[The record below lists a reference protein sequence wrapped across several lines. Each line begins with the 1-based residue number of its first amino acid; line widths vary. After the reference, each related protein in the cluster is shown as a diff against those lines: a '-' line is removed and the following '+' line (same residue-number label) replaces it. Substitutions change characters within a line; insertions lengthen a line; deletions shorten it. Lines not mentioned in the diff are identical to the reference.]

1 MADKDLLIDRLYSK
15 KIQQKNVHF
24 LRPKNPGHIAPTL
37 TTPRSN
43 SSQKQIDSQNVPQI
57 AIPTDVPNSRPHTA
71 LAEITVGVGRPPISV
86 RRFIPNTGK
95 LPASPPEQKKRPQ
108 TALAVPPPNPMKKA
122 ISRARPPTIV
132 PIEVR
137 PSTAIADSRY
147 GERAGTSM
155 SGQHTSNFASSRLN
169 DNGEIVDPIFRL
181 KKSNIAAQIPEEYEQ
196 FKKDPLY
203 TRDISDDLWNDP
215 NLVFYYIRLIRQ
227 KKLNEEFLYFQS
239 QPPTYREPENVYF
252 LVVVSPQDVNWDNYY
267 TLSADGITSYTKS
280 KGEFTPIDQWI
291 RECVIYIK
299 MKQISFFHLYE
310 QWRSF
315 TLLHT
320 ITKCQL
326 ITAANTA
333 ITTTYFNVDAI
344 LRKAVLDLQSCCY
357 RLRKYSLVDV
367 KSSQTLTLSQFIE
380 RQYKHEEEVTVHI
393 KELLEE
399 ARISIVHACDL
410 TYESTGSAHEAAKA
424 AKKENERLEKA
435 AAAAAEAKEKKKQKI
450 EQQATSYNRPRTA
463 MSRDGRRT
471 RTRAP
476 LFDPTPSSGN
486 AALHKATK
494 GNAASHKHKT
504 QEKKKKIIASSDM
517 MVYTQLATQKFCYKR
532 LSRFIRLCDYMLIHT
547 LYEFVIESLRQLV
560 DFLQPRE
567 HGASGGG
574 DITRLSTEVIIKDDS
589 LSFSPSLSEMEEE
602 IQSIWIHLL
611 SNVYLIPTFSTHQS
625 LSQYSVSYNWSEPVV
640 PLTRIIQNDF
650 AYRQLTEEMINRLN
664 TAYSMSSKAIE
675 VFIPDLNAYL
685 RNIKF
690 NINQIRSE
698 NHDAQ
703 YYSDSLD
710 NYRKEITK
718 MDSLA
723 QSLQVHMLLIKLK
736 GFVDKIKPTPRRC
749 LEQLNYLIPS
759 IAEGKVNDLTQRV
772 SDALAILHNDPQN
785 IHVFVTQLEFLK
797 KQWKDFDIIRNDYKD
812 ATEYYTLI
820 DKNRIK
826 TGEDAVGSFRSLGS
840 IITQLESLMI
850 SMNEEEDSKIKKWT
864 QPLQNLLVQVRKEL
878 LDVHYK
884 TADEKVMSADSNP
897 DQVIAYLQRC
907 QKDVNELNERS
918 EQIQKYQ
925 RVLQLKVSPIDE
937 LTTTS
942 TDLNV
947 KLLLWQTWKEWKEK
961 TAEWTPTPFK
971 SINVEDFQNDLQRFA
986 RIAIQVNSGLSD
998 HPLVPIYKN
1007 SVNTFNEILPV
1018 IVALTNPSLLSSHW
1032 AKIEH
1037 VTGIPKLEE
1046 SNYPLSFLI
1055 EKRIADFVD
1064 LIESIANDAANESG
1078 LRKMLQDIQN
1088 TWDKVEFNVIPHKD
1102 IKDFYLIGDMEDV
1115 IAQLDETQV
1124 QLSTIRSSRYVG
1136 AIKSEVDD
1144 ISKSMNQL
1152 AKCLDYITQFQVAFN
1167 SLYKVFTSPDIQHY
1181 LAAQTTQMNVLE
1193 REYKNW
1199 GRNARDILKVFKLC
1213 STAKAVTMFE
1223 GWIAQT
1229 DDIQK
1234 ELESFLQK
1242 KRTSFP
1248 RFYFLSNENL
1258 LKIFAEARNPK
1269 AVQPF
1274 LPKLF
1279 DGIHTLEFASQGQ
1292 DILAMCSI
1300 EGEKIPLI
1308 RCQTVGAIE
1317 AWLSNV
1323 EKGMRMSLHKIFKT
1337 GRDEYEMM
1345 PRVEWIQKHP
1355 AQVISVVSQIYFSKS
1370 VNDAISE
1377 EDSIEGLTK
1386 LRNSMEENLS
1396 SLADVV
1402 RLQLPRAMRSGI
1414 VALITLDVHS
1424 RDIVSELIQSE
1435 VSSVDDFE
1443 WTKRLRY
1450 IWDVESNRVHI
1461 HQAGAVIEYGYE
1473 YLGATSRLV
1482 VTPLTERCYL
1492 TLTSAMNNYLGGSPA
1507 GPAGTGKTETVKDL
1521 AKAVGNFCVV
1531 FNCSDAVTV
1540 IQMESFFSGLAQA
1553 GAWACFDEFN
1563 RINSEVLSVI
1573 AEQVYSVQSA
1583 VAAKLKSF
1591 MFCGQQIEL
1600 NPRCGVFITMNPG
1613 YAGRTE
1619 LPDNLK
1625 SLFRPISMMVPGYA
1639 MIAEVILYSEGF
1651 TNAKPLAQ
1659 KVTQLYK
1666 LSSEMLSQQSHYDF
1680 GMRALKSVLVMAG
1693 TSKRRQPS
1701 LDEDIIL
1708 IRAMRDSNIS
1718 KLLIDDSK
1726 LFDAIIGDLFPGVEF
1741 EKETFEELSAAIDK
1755 ALLEKSLQKSDFMT
1769 TKTIQLYQTIFI
1781 RHGVMLVGP
1790 TGGGKT
1796 TSRNIL
1802 ADSLGILGTP
1812 VEQYEINPKAVSLTD
1827 LYGAYDLSTGDWK
1840 NGLVGKMFSE
1850 MAEADQSTQQW
1861 IIFDGPVDALWIE
1874 NMNTVLDDNKLLS
1887 LANSDRIKMTD
1898 QMHLLFEVG
1907 DLAQASPATVSRC
1920 GMVYYQPEDLGW
1932 RPLVNSW
1939 IEKQPEISRELYS
1952 SLFETT
1958 FDQAVTTL
1966 RDTCKTVV
1974 TPLIWNI
1981 ASSLCYI
1988 IDAMICDQEIVL
2000 QEAPP
2005 DQIEKYITHVFAY
2018 AMAWSFGGIITDET
2032 RGDFDT
2038 FLREMFER
2046 KINYPARRTLFDYS
2060 LDIKGTQFISWH
2072 EITEQ
2077 QAEKE
2082 KESGQISKSGIV
2094 PTSDTVRF
2102 SSILLSLIKQKRPV
2116 LFLGE
2121 SGCGKTSIIQNTLNA
2136 QMSKISTILFTLSAR
2151 TSHDQIQDL
2160 IEAKLLQKRK
2170 TLYGPPEGKSSV
2182 LVIDDF
2188 NLPRPDTYGSQPPI
2202 EILRTIINC
2211 KGLYNR
2217 DELYWY
2223 NIEDLTIVTAGMQQ
2237 GFVTS
2242 RFTSRFT
2249 ILSLPAPSD
2258 QVLTQIFETIL
2269 HSFLE
2274 GFADSVVQMEG
2285 LIVKASVMA
2294 YRKIKAELLPTPS
2307 RSHYT
2312 FNLRDLSR
2320 VFQGILLTNFNS
2332 LSDPQTFIKLF
2343 LHENMRV
2350 FGDRLINEGDRTHM
2364 IQTIYEIAKNV
2375 LKVKEEMSAIFYD
2388 QPLVWTD
2395 ILKGY
2400 GTDSSGRSYQEATS
2414 MVQITAA
2421 LRTFTDMYKSQVV
2434 LFKEAIEHILRIVRV
2449 MRQPSGH
2456 MLLVGMGG
2464 TGKRTA
2470 AKFAAFVAEMEVFQ
2484 PQPAKE
2490 YRIADFRNDLRGL
2503 FKLAGAQNRSV
2514 MFLMTDEQIVE
2525 ESFLEDINN
2534 VLNTGEVPG
2543 LFETEEYD
2551 QMVNELVPMMKKAG
2565 ESLAYDSL
2573 CRKFTSNIMKN
2584 LHVVLALSPVGGR
2597 FRDRCRIFP
2606 ALVNCCTIDWY
2617 EPWPTSAL
2625 ETVAHEFI
2633 SKMDLDKFGDVR
2645 EKLANIAT
2653 FAHSIIADAAHQFKN
2668 ELNRVYYVTPA
2679 VYIEFF
2685 SLFSSMLTKRSNE
2698 HEQKKQ
2704 QLNRGVEKL
2713 AETNQKVQEMEVEL
2727 QNLRPQLQKKAVETD
2742 ALMAKLKVDREK
2754 VNEAHKLISA
2764 EEETV
2769 KKVRAEAMVLAAEA
2783 QDDLD
2788 RAMPLLNA
2796 AKAAVE
2802 DLKNR
2807 KSDLAV
2813 VKTFVKPPQL
2823 VVEVMEAVCL
2833 LNNHKPDWASAKAL
2847 LAQTDFFNRL
2857 LEVHNNPIPE
2867 ATLARIRQMEA
2878 DPRFELKK
2886 VMGVSESAACLFK
2899 WVTAIEKYVTE
2910 SQRIAP
2916 KQKRRDEAQ
2925 ATLQEAEEKLKSKQD
2940 ELQVIS
2946 TQLATLQL
2954 QYEDSINQQKEL
2966 QQKIEQC
2973 EYRLKNA
2980 SQLTTAL
2987 DSEKV
2992 RWTQNLEELAEA
3004 EKNLLGDTLMI
3015 ALHVAYIGPFSYAY
3029 RSTVIQQLIKKC
3041 EDEKIQLSK
3050 DFLLE
3055 NIAADPV
3062 TLREWQVNG
3071 LPQDALSK
3079 QNGVLVTMSH
3089 RWPLLI
3095 DPQGQG
3101 RKWLIENSGIRI
3113 VRCDDSNMALQIEN
3127 AIKVGSPILVEDVGE
3142 ILDPGLQFI
3151 LSPKLQKQSGQL
3163 MISIGDKW
3171 IPFDPQFRLYLTTKL
3186 SNPQF
3191 LPDVFIYL
3199 SVINFSVTLEGLEEQ
3214 LLSDVVLHEMPELEK
3229 QRVELISAI
3238 SKDQKQ
3244 LSDLMTKILHLLFTS
3259 KGNILDNETLITT
3272 LHDAKQTSTQVA
3284 ERLVES
3290 EKTEKEITEKRE
3302 VYRSVATRGSILY
3315 FVVLELPGI
3324 DSMYQYSLEFFKR
3337 IFKSVLDNSATE
3349 GVDDIP
3355 TKCSIFIERLTYAV
3369 FSNVSRGLF
3378 ANHREVLSF
3387 LIAMSLLR
3395 SSGEVTDDMWK
3406 LFLRGPVD
3414 VDVSKFEDPND
3425 QIEPRI
3431 WSKCCSLSKA
3441 MSMFAELPS
3450 IINKNYDDW
3459 KGLIEE
3465 SSIDFPKP
3473 YDTVSLFHKLI
3484 IASCIA
3490 RRKVVS
3496 LVRLLVKDVL
3506 GDQFIQQADVDLSA
3520 PFADTSNDTPLL
3532 FILSQGADP
3541 RESLEKLAEKKGF
3554 ASKLKILSLGQGR
3567 GKTASDYVKQAK
3579 KNGHWVFLQNCH
3591 LCPTFLPTL
3600 EQMTQKMVRK
3610 ANKMHDQFRLILS
3623 SMPTEIFPI
3632 SVLRNSVKVT
3642 SEPPSGI
3649 QPNVSLLMNTLSP
3662 ERWESCSKTRP
3673 WKKLLFSIAVFHAT
3687 ISERKRYGALGF
3699 NKIYEW
3705 NTSDFSIAVK
3715 MLYSYLTQQDQVPWD
3730 ALRQMIGEVVY
3741 GGRVT
3746 DDWDRRCMNAILDK
3760 FLCKDALNDDI
3771 FFDSESLYP
3780 TISLGPFEQVFPTI
3794 SAFPTEDSPSIFGFH
3809 PSALNALHLNQS
3821 NKIIEWVLGVQPR
3834 DAGGT
3839 AASKDDEIVLNIVH
3853 DLSGQ
3858 IPLPISTKHANQSLF
3873 ESNFGDRPNSLTVV
3887 LMQEIERFN
3896 KLINIIH
3903 NSLSDVE
3910 KAIKGEVVMSIDIAE
3925 VYRSLLD
3932 RQVPK
3937 QWKDSAYP
3945 SVRPLA
3951 SWCADL
3957 VEKVNFITNWL
3968 RKGEPNVFWFPG
3980 FFFPQSFLTAVLQ
3993 NHSRKH
3999 QVPIDKLSFEAKV
4012 MTESVDQLSH
4022 QAPDGAYIHGMY
4034 FDGARWDKENFCL
4047 TDSDSNTVYSDCPV
4061 VQIIPKADFVHPK
4074 DEYKCPVYRTPERAG
4089 VLNTTG
4095 HSTNFVVA
4103 LNIPSKEAPDKWTL
4117 RGTALLL
4124 ETPY

>member
-1 MADKDLLIDRLYSK
+1 MADKEQLLDRLYTK
-15 KIQQKNVHF
+15 KVTKKNVRF
-24 LRPKNPGHIAPTL
+24 LRPKNPAQIAPNL
-37 TTPRSN
+37 LTPRSLSRQN
-43 SSQKQIDSQNVPQI
+43 DSTNVPQLTIPKELPPRPGTAIAEI
-57 AIPTDVPNSRPHTA
+57 AISSGRQQLSIRRFVPNSSNLSATAKEEIEARKQRRPHTA
-71 LAEITVGVGRPPISV
+71 FAAPTHS
-86 RRFIPNTGK
+86 NMK
-95 LPASPPEQKKRPQ
+95 N
-108 TALAVPPPNPMKKA
+108 AVQR
-122 ISRARPPTIV
+122 SRPPTLV
-132 PIEVR
+132 PVEVR
-137 PSTAIADSRY
+137 PSTAVADNS
-147 GERAGTSM
+147 
-155 SGQHTSNFASSRLN
+155 FAKNSSRLN
-169 DNGEIVDPIFRL
+169 KFSAQRTRPQTAISNFGSSRVNEDGEIVDSIFRL
-181 KKSNIAAQIPEEYEQ
+181 KKSNVAAQIPEEFEQ
-196 FKKDPLY
+196 FKKDPIY
-203 TRDISDDLWNDP
+203 TPDISDDLWNDP
-215 NLVFYYIRLIRQ
+215 NLIFYYIKLIRQ
-227 KKLNEEFLYFQS
+227 KNLNEEFLYFQS
-239 QPPTYREPENVYF
+239 QPATSRQPENVYF
-252 LVVVSPQDVNWDNYY
+252 LVVVSPQEVNWDDYY
-267 TLSADGITSYTKS
+267 TLSADGITAYNRN
-280 KGEFTPIDQWI
+280 KGEFTKLDQWI
-291 RECVIYIK
+291 RECVIFIK
-299 MKQISFFHLYE
+299 MQNISFFRLYE

-326 ITAANTA
+326 ITQANTA
-333 ITTTYFNVDAI
+333 ITNTYFNVDAI
-344 LRKAVLDLQSCCY
+344 LRKAVLDLQSCCN
-357 RLRKYSLVDV
+357 RLLKYSLVDV
-367 KSSQTLTLSQFIE
+367 KSSQTLTLQQFIE
-380 RQYKHEEEVTVHI
+380 RQLTHEQEVSVKI
-393 KELLEE
+393 QELLDE
-399 ARISIVHACDL
+399 ARTSITHACDV
-410 TYESTGSAHEAAKA
+410 TYEQTGSGHDSNKKKDKA
-424 AKKENERLEKA
+424 KENNGKQDGRLSARQQKQLMSSQKLSEKSTRSPLQA
-435 AAAAAEAKEKKKQKI
+435 QRNLGRNNFKKTSQGNKRKAKEKKKKNI
-450 EQQATSYNRPRTA
+450 
-463 MSRDGRRT
+463 MM
-471 RTRAP
+471 
-476 LFDPTPSSGN
+476 
-486 AALHKATK
+486 
-494 GNAASHKHKT
+494 
-504 QEKKKKIIASSDM
+504 SDM
-517 MVYTQLATQKFCYKR
+517 MVYTQLATQRFCNKR
-532 LSRFIRLCDYMLIHT
+532 LSRFIRMCDYMLIHT
-547 LYEFVIESLRQLV
+547 LYLFVVESCRQLV
-560 DFLQPRE
+560 DFLQPR
-567 HGASGGG
+567 GNASGG
-574 DITRLSTEVIIKDDS
+574 DITRLSTEVIIANDQ
-589 LSFSPSLSEMEEE
+589 LAFSPSCDEMIDK
-602 IQSIWIHLL
+602 IQTTWEHLV
-611 SNVYLIPTFSTHQS
+611 SNIYQIQTFSLHQS
-625 LSQYSVSYNWSEPVV
+625 LSQYSASYGWTEPVV
-640 PLTRIIQNDF
+640 PLTRIIHNDIT
-650 AYRQLTEEMINRLN
+650 YRKLSEEMVERINL
-664 TAYSMSSKAIE
+664 AYKMSAESVE
-675 VFIPDLNAYL
+675 VFVPQLEAYL

-690 NINQIRSE
+690 DVHKVQAE
-698 NHDAQ
+698 NHDAD
-703 YYSDSLD
+703 YYSQSLS
-710 NYRKEITK
+710 NYREEIAD

-723 QSLQVHMLLIKLK
+723 NSTHVHMLLIKLK
-736 GFVDKIKPTPRRC
+736 GFVDKIKPTPRKC
-749 LEQLNYLIPS
+749 LEQLNALIPC
-759 IAEGKVNDLTQRV
+759 IAENKVNKLSQRV
-772 SDALAILHNDPQN
+772 NDALAILHNDPHD
-785 IHVFVTQLEFLK
+785 IHVFVSQLEFRK
-797 KQWKDFDIIRNDYKD
+797 KLWKDFDTVRNDYKD
-812 ATEYYTLI
+812 ATEFYQLI
-820 DKNRIK
+820 EKNRIK
-826 TGEDAVGSFRSLGS
+826 TTEDAVGSYRSLGTL
-840 IITQLESLMI
+840 IGQLESLMI
-850 SMNEEEDSKIKKWT
+850 SMNEEEEGKIKKWT
-864 QPLQNLLVQVRKEL
+864 QPLSTLLQKLRKDL
-878 LDVHYK
+878 LDIHYK
-884 TADEKVMSADSNP
+884 TSNEMVMKIDSNS
-897 DQVIAYLQRC
+897 DEVIRYLQNC
-907 QKDVNELNERS
+907 QIDVSELQETA

-942 TDLNV
+942 TDLNL
-947 KLLLWQTWKEWKEK
+947 KLLLWQTWKDWKEK
-961 TAEWTPTPFK
+961 VAIWSPTPFK
-971 SINVEDFQNDLQRFA
+971 SMDVEQFSNDLQRFTRVA
-986 RIAIQVNSGLSD
+986 MQVNSGLSE
-998 HPLVPIYKN
+998 HPLSPILKSAVN
-1007 SVNTFNEILPV
+1007 SYNEVLPV
-1018 IVALTNPSLLSSHW
+1018 IVALTNPYLLSSHW
-1032 AKIEH
+1032 TKIEH
-1037 VTGIPKLEE
+1037 ITGIAKLEE
-1046 SNYPLSFLI
+1046 TNFPLSYLM
-1055 EKRIADFVD
+1055 EKRIGDFVEM
-1064 LIESIANDAANESG
+1064 IESIANDAANEAG
-1078 LRKMLQDIQN
+1078 LRKMLQEIQS
-1088 TWDKVEFNVIPHKD
+1088 TWDKIEFTMIPHKE
-1102 IKDFYLIGDMEDV
+1102 IKDFYLVGDLDDV

-1136 AIKSEVDD
+1136 AIKGEVDE

-1152 AKCLDYITQFQVAFN
+1152 AKCLDYITQFQISFN
-1167 SLYKVFTSPDIQHY
+1167 SLSKIFKSPDIQNARSTETKK
-1181 LAAQTTQMNVLE
+1181 LFAIE

-1199 GRNARDILKVFKLC
+1199 GRNARDILKVYKLC
-1213 STAKAVTMFE
+1213 STAKAVNMFE
-1223 GWIAQT
+1223 GWLQQIEE
-1229 DDIQK
+1229 IQK
-1234 ELESFLQK
+1234 ALEQFLQA
-1242 KRTSFP
+1242 KRTAFP

-1279 DGIHTLEFASQGQ
+1279 DGIHTLEFSAQGQ

-1300 EGEKIPLI
+1300 EGEKISLL
-1308 RCQTVGAIE
+1308 RCQTLGAIE
-1317 AWLSNV
+1317 NWLTNV
-1323 EKGMRMSLHKIFKT
+1323 EKAMKMSLHKIFKA
-1337 GRDEYEMM
+1337 GRDEYETF

-1355 AQVISVVSQIYFSKS
+1355 AQVISVISQIFFTRS
-1370 VNDAISE
+1370 VIEALNTSTPL
-1377 EDSIEGLTK
+1377 DSLVK
-1386 LRNSMEENLS
+1386 LRDSMEENLS

-1402 RLQLPRAMRSGI
+1402 RCQLPRAMRSGI
-1414 VALITLDVHS
+1414 VALITLDVHA
-1424 RDIVSELIQSE
+1424 RDIVSELIGEE
-1435 VSSVDDFE
+1435 VTDESDFE

-1450 IWDVESNRVHI
+1450 DWNHETNRVVLN
-1461 HQAGAVIEYGYE
+1461 QAGAVIEYGYE

-1492 TLTSAMNNYLGGSPA
+1492 TLTSALNNYLGGSPA

-1540 IQMESFFSGLAQA
+1540 IQMESFFSGLAQT

-1573 AEQVYSVQSA
+1573 AEQVYQVQSA
-1583 VAAKLKSF
+1583 VAGKLQSF
-1591 MFCGQQIEL
+1591 MFCGQNIPL
-1600 NPRCGVFITMNPG
+1600 NPRVGVFITMNPG

-1625 SLFRPISMMVPGYA
+1625 SLFRPIAMMVPGYA

-1651 TNAKPLAQ
+1651 SNAKPLAQ

-1693 TSKRRQPS
+1693 TSKRRMPS

-1708 IRAMRDSNIS
+1708 IRSMRDSNIS

-1741 EKETFEELSAAIDK
+1741 EEETFEELSGAIDK
-1755 ALLEKSLQKSDFMT
+1755 ALIAKGLQKSDFMT
-1769 TKTIQLYQTIFI
+1769 LKTIQLYQTIFI

-1812 VEQYEINPKAVSLTD
+1812 VEQFEINPKAVTLTD
-1827 LYGAYDLSTGDWK
+1827 LYGAYNLLTGDWK

-1850 MAEADQSTQQW
+1850 MAEADPSTQQW

-1932 RPLVNSW
+1932 RPIINSW
-1939 IEKQPEISRELYS
+1939 IEKQPEVSRQIYTN
-1952 SLFETT
+1952 LFELT
-1958 FDQAVTTL
+1958 FDAALETL
-1966 RDTCKTVV
+1966 RENCKSVV
-1974 TPLIWNI
+1974 SPIVWNI
-1981 ASSLCYI
+1981 ATSMCCI
-1988 IDAMICDQEIVL
+1988 IDAITAEQEIDL
-2000 QEAPP
+2000 SQTAH
-2005 DQIEKYITHVFAY
+2005 DQIEKYINHMYAY
-2018 AMAWSFGGIITDET
+2018 AMTWAFGGIITDES

-2038 FLREMFER
+2038 FMREMFER
-2046 KINYPARRTLFDYS
+2046 KINYPTRRTLFDYA
-2060 LDIKGTQFISWH
+2060 LDVKDSVFNSWSDLIKEET
-2072 EITEQ
+2072 IT
-2077 QAEKE
+2077 K
-2082 KESGQISKSGIV
+2082 IV
-2094 PTSDTVRF
+2094 PTSDTERF
-2102 SSILLSLIKQKRPV
+2102 SNLLLSLIKIKRPV

-2121 SGCGKTSIIQNTLNA
+2121 SGCGKTSIIQNTLSA
-2136 QMSKISTILFTLSAR
+2136 QMSSLFTILFTLSAR
-2151 TSHDQIQDL
+2151 TSAEQIQEL

-2170 TLYGPPEGKSSV
+2170 TIYGPPEGKSAI
-2182 LVIDDF
+2182 LVVDDF
-2188 NLPRPDTYGSQPPI
+2188 NLPRPDTYWSQPPI
-2202 EILRTIINC
+2202 EILRTVINC

-2217 DELYWY
+2217 EELFWY
-2223 NIEDLTIVTAGMQQ
+2223 HIEDLTVIAAGMQQ

-2258 QVLTQIFETIL
+2258 PVLTRIFSTIL
-2269 HSFLE
+2269 HQFLD
-2274 GFADSVVQMEG
+2274 GFADSVVEMEYN
-2285 LIVKASVMA
+2285 IVKASVMF

-2320 VFQGILLTNFNS
+2320 VFQGILLTNNNS
-2332 LSDPQTFIKLF
+2332 LSDPQTFIKLW
-2343 LHENMRV
+2343 LHENLRV
-2350 FGDRLINEGDRTHM
+2350 FGDRLIDDKDRLHL
-2364 IQTIYEIAKNV
+2364 QQSLYEIAKNV
-2375 LKVKEEMSAIFYD
+2375 LKVKEDSSTIFGD
-2388 QPLVWTD
+2388 AKTPLIWTD

-2400 GTDSSGRSYQEATS
+2400 GADNSQRSYQETTS
-2414 MVQITAA
+2414 MVQINAA
-2421 LRTFTDMYKSQVV
+2421 LKSFTDMYKSQVV

-2449 MRQPSGH
+2449 MKQPSGH

-2470 AKFAAFVAEMEVFQ
+2470 ARFAAFVADMEVFQ

-2490 YRIADFRNDLRGL
+2490 YRIAEFRNDLRGL
-2503 FKLAGAQNRSV
+2503 FKTAGAQNKPI
-2514 MFLMTDEQIVE
+2514 MFLLTDEQIVDE
-2525 ESFLEDINN
+2525 AFLEDINN

-2543 LFETEEYD
+2543 LFESEEYD

-2573 CRKFTSNIMKN
+2573 CRRFTSNIMKN

-2606 ALVNCCTIDWY
+2606 ALVNCCTIDWF
-2617 EPWPTSAL
+2617 EPWPDTAL
-2625 ETVAHEFI
+2625 ETVAQEFI
-2633 SKMDLDKFGDVR
+2633 AKMELDQFGNEVR
-2645 EKLANIAT
+2645 PKLSNIAT
-2653 FAHSIIADAAHQFKN
+2653 FAHSLIADSARQFQN

-2685 SLFSSMLTKRSNE
+2685 SIFNTMLTKRVNE

-2704 QLNRGVEKL
+2704 QLTKGVEKL
-2713 AETNQKVQEMEVEL
+2713 AETNTKVQEMEVEL
-2727 QNLRPQLQKKAVETD
+2727 QSLRPQLQKKAVETD

-2769 KKVRAEAMVLAAEA
+2769 KKVRSEAMVLAAEA

-2833 LNNHKPDWASAKAL
+2833 LNGHKPDWASAKSL

-2867 ATLARIRQMEA
+2867 ATLSRIRQMEA
-2878 DPRFELKK
+2878 DPRYELKK
-2886 VMGVSESAACLFK
+2886 VMSVSESAACLFK

-2925 ATLQEAEEKLKSKQD
+2925 AALKEAEEKLKAKQE
-2940 ELQVIS
+2940 ELQLIS
-2946 TQLATLQL
+2946 NQLAALQL
-2954 QYEDSINQQKEL
+2954 QYEDSIKQQKEL

-2987 DSEKV
+2987 DSERV
-2992 RWTQNLEELAEA
+2992 RWTANLAELSEA
-3004 EKNLLGDTLMI
+3004 EKCLLGDTLLI
-3015 ALHVAYIGPFSYAY
+3015 ALHVAYIGPFSYPY
-3029 RSTVIQQLIKKC
+3029 RVRIIEQLIKKC
-3041 EDEKIQLSK
+3041 ETEQIIITNN
-3050 DFLLE
+3050 FILE
-3055 NIAADPV
+3055 NIATEPV

-3079 QNGVLVTMSH
+3079 QNGILVTMTR

-3101 RKWLIENSGIRI
+3101 RNWLLENTGARI
-3113 VRCDDSNMALQIEN
+3113 VRCNDSNMAITIEN
-3127 AIKVGSPILVEDVGE
+3127 AIKVGSPILVEDVSE
-3142 ILDPGLQFI
+3142 TLDPGLQFI
-3151 LSPKLQKQSGQL
+3151 ISPKLQKQSGQL

-3171 IPFDPQFRLYLTTKL
+3171 IPYDPQFKLYITTKL

-3191 LPDVFIYL
+3191 LPDVFINL
-3199 SVINFSVTLEGLEEQ
+3199 SVINFSVTHEGLEEQ
-3214 LLSDVVLHEMPELEK
+3214 LLSDVVLHEMPDLEK
-3229 QRVELISAI
+3229 MRVELIVAI
-3238 SKDQKQ
+3238 SKDQKT
-3244 LSDLMTKILHLLFTS
+3244 LSDLMAKILHLLFTS
-3259 KGNILDNETLITT
+3259 RGNILDNETLITT

-3302 VYRSVATRGSILY
+3302 VYRNVATRGSILY
-3315 FVVLELPGI
+3315 FVILELPGI

-3337 IFKSVLDNSATE
+3337 IFKSVLDTAVPSASK
-3349 GVDDIP
+3349 DIEIDK
-3355 TKCSIFIERLTYAV
+3355 KCAIFIEKLTYAV
-3369 FSNVSRGLF
+3369 FANVSRGLF
-3378 ANHREVLSF
+3378 ADHREVLSF

-3406 LFLRGPVD
+3406 LFLRGPAD
-3414 VDVSKFEDPND
+3414 VDVSKFEDPID
-3425 QIEPRI
+3425 AIEPRI
-3431 WSKCCSLSKA
+3431 WGKACSLSK
-3441 MSMFAELPS
+3441 SMPIFTELPS
-3450 IINKNYDDW
+3450 IINKNYEEW
-3459 KGLIEE
+3459 RGLIEE
-3465 SSIDFPKP
+3465 NSIEFPKP
-3473 YDTVSLFHKLI
+3473 YDSVSLFHKLI

-3506 GDQFIQQADVDLSA
+3506 GEPFIQQADVDLNA

-3541 RESLEKLAEKKGF
+3541 RESLEKLAEEKGY
-3554 ASKLKILSLGQGR
+3554 AKKLKILSLGQGR
-3567 GKTASDYVKQAK
+3567 GPTASQYVKKAK
-3579 KNGHWVFLQNCH
+3579 KDGHWVFLQNCH

-3600 EQMTQKMVRK
+3600 EIMTQKMVRK
-3610 ANKMHDQFRLILS
+3610 ANKFHKEFRLILS
-3623 SMPTEIFPI
+3623 SMPTDVFPI

-3649 QPNVSLLMNTLSP
+3649 QPNVSLLINTLSS
-3662 ERWESCSKTRP
+3662 ERWENCTKIKP

-3687 ISERKRYGALGF
+3687 ISERKRYGPLGF

-3705 NTSDFSIAVK
+3705 NASDFSIAVK
-3715 MLYSYLTQQDQVPWD
+3715 MLYNYLSQHDQVPWD
-3730 ALRQMIGEVVY
+3730 ALRQMIGDVVY

-3746 DDWDRRCMNAILDK
+3746 DDWDRRCMNALLDK
-3760 FLCKDALNDDI
+3760 FLCKNALKDNI
-3771 FFDSESLYP
+3771 FFDSDNLYP
-3780 TISLGPFEQVFPTI
+3780 TIPLCKYEQVFATI
-3794 SAFPTEDSPSIFGFH
+3794 STFPTEDSPSIFGFH

-3821 NKIIEWVLGVQPR
+3821 NRLIEWVLGVQPR
-3834 DAGGT
+3834 DSGGS
-3839 AASKDDEIVLNIVH
+3839 AASKDDEIVMGIVN
-3853 DLSGQ
+3853 DLDAQ
-3858 IPLPISTKHANQSLF
+3858 IPLPILTKHANPSLF
-3873 ESNFGDRPNSLTVV
+3873 ESNYGDRPNSLTVV
-3887 LMQEIERFN
+3887 LMQEVERYN
-3896 KLINIIH
+3896 RLINVIH
-3903 NSLSDVE
+3903 TSLSDVE

-3937 QWKDSAYP
+3937 QWKEVAYP

-3957 VEKVNFITNWL
+3957 VERVNFISNWL

-4012 MTESVDQLSH
+4012 IPQDVDSLAH
-4022 QAPDGAYIHGMY
+4022 PAPDGAYIYGMY
-4034 FDGARWDKENFCL
+4034 FDGAQWDKENFCL
-4047 TDSDSNTVYSDCPV
+4047 ADCDSNAVYTDCPV
-4061 VQIIPKADFVHPK
+4061 IHINPKSDFVHPK
-4074 DEYKCPVYRTPERAG
+4074 EDYKCPVYRTPERAG

-4103 LNIPSKEAPDKWTL
+4103 LNIPTKDNPDKWTL

>member
-1 MADKDLLIDRLYSK
+1 MADKDTLLDRLYSK
-15 KIQQKNVHF
+15 KETKKNVHF

-43 SSQKQIDSQNVPQI
+43 SRQGDGPAVPQLT
-57 AIPTDVPNSRPHTA
+57 IPSDVPMRPHTA
-71 LAEITVGVGRPPISV
+71 LGEITVGSGRPPISV
-86 RRFIPNTGK
+86 RRFLPNSGRPTT
-95 LPASPPEQKKRPQ
+95 AQPEKKKRPQ
-108 TALAVPPPNPMKKA
+108 TAFAAPPPSSKKNA
-122 ISRARPPTIV
+122 IPRSRPPTLV

-137 PSTAIADSRY
+137 PSTAIADSRFDK
-147 GERAGTSM
+147 
-155 SGQHTSNFASSRLN
+155 HTGRPLGLTRPSTAISTFASSRIN
-169 DNGEIVDPIFRL
+169 ENGEITDSIFRL
-181 KKSNIAAQIPEEYEQ
+181 KKSNFAAQHPEEYEQ

-203 TRDISDDLWNDP
+203 TPDISDELWNDP
-215 NLVFYYIRLIRQ
+215 NLIFYYIRLIRQ
-227 KKLNEEFLYFQS
+227 KNLNEEFLYFQS

-252 LVVVSPQDVNWDNYY
+252 LVVVPPTEVNWDDYY
-267 TLSADGITSYTKS
+267 TLSADGITSYNKS
-280 KGEFTPIDQWI
+280 KGEFTKLDQWI

-299 MKQISFFHLYE
+299 IKNISFFKLYE

-326 ITAANTA
+326 ITAANTS
-333 ITTTYFNVDAI
+333 ITNTYFNVDAV
-344 LRKAVLDLQSCCY
+344 LRKAVLDLQSCCN
-357 RLRKYSLVDV
+357 RLLKYSLVDV
-367 KSSQTLTLSQFIE
+367 KSSQTLTLQQFID
-380 RQYKHEEEVTVHI
+380 RQYAHEAEVSVHI
-393 KELLEE
+393 RELLEE
-399 ARISIVHACDL
+399 ARISIVHACDV
-410 TYESTGSAHEAAKA
+410 TYESTGSNHDAAKA
-424 AKKENERLEKA
+424 AKKE
-435 AAAAAEAKEKKKQKI
+435 AEQQEKK
-450 EQQATSYNRPRTA
+450 QAKKKPI
-463 MSRDGRRT
+463 
-471 RTRAP
+471 
-476 LFDPTPSSGN
+476 
-486 AALHKATK
+486 
-494 GNAASHKHKT
+494 HKHKT
-504 QEKKKKIIASSDM
+504 QEKKKKSIASSDM
-517 MVYTQLATQKFCYKR
+517 MVYTQLATQRFCYKR

-547 LYEFVIESLRQLV
+547 LYVFVVESCRQLV
-560 DFLQPRE
+560 DFLQPR
-567 HGASGGG
+567 GNASGG
-574 DITRLSTEVIIKDDS
+574 DITRLSTEVVIEEGK
-589 LSFSPSLSEMEEE
+589 LAFSPSKDEMIDE
-602 IQSIWIHLL
+602 IKAIWLHLV
-611 SNVYLIPTFSTHQS
+611 SNIYLIQTFSIHQS
-625 LSQYSVSYNWSEPVV
+625 LAQYAVAYGWVEPVV
-640 PLTRIIQNDF
+640 PLTRIIQNDNL
-650 AYRQLTEEMINRLN
+650 YKKLSEEMIERITL
-664 TAYSMSSKAIE
+664 AYKMSAESIE
-675 VFIPDLNAYL
+675 VFEPELQAYL

-690 NINQIRSE
+690 DVHKVQAE
-698 NHDAQ
+698 NHNAEF
-703 YYSDSLD
+703 YSEALK
-710 NYRKEITK
+710 NYRAEIAK

-723 QSLQVHMLLIKLK
+723 NSSQVHMMLIKLK
-736 GFVDKIKPTPRRC
+736 GFVDMIKPTPRKC
-749 LEQLNYLIPS
+749 LEQLNALIPC
-759 IAEGKVNDLTQRV
+759 IAENKVNKLTQKV
-772 SDALAILHNDPQN
+772 SDALAILHNDPQD
-785 IHVFVTQLEFLK
+785 IHVFVEQLEFRK
-797 KQWKDFDIIRNDYKD
+797 KQWKDFDTIRNDYKD
-812 ATEYYTLI
+812 ATEFYTLI
-820 DKNRIK
+820 EKNRI
-826 TGEDAVGSFRSLGS
+826 TTTEDAIGSYRSLGS
-840 IITQLESLMI
+840 LITQLESAMI
-850 SMNEEEDSKIKKWT
+850 SMNEEEENKIKKWT
-864 QPLQNLLVQVRKEL
+864 SPLATLLQKVRKEL

-884 TADEKVMSADSNP
+884 TSEDKVMRSDSNP
-897 DQVIAYLQRC
+897 DEVIRYLMNC
-907 QKDVNELNERS
+907 QDDVNELQERA

-942 TDLNV
+942 TNLNL

-961 TAEWTPTPFK
+961 AAAWAPTPFK
-971 SINVEDFQNDLQRFA
+971 TIDVDDFTNDLQKFTRVSM
-986 RIAIQVNSGLSD
+986 QVNSGLND
-998 HPLVPIYKN
+998 HPLVPIFKN
-1007 SVNTFNEILPV
+1007 AVNSFNEVLPV
-1018 IVALTNPSLLSSHW
+1018 IVALTNPCLLSSHW
-1032 AKIEH
+1032 TKIEH
-1037 VTGIPKLEE
+1037 ITGIPKLEE
-1046 SNYPLSFLI
+1046 TNFPLSFLMD
-1055 EKRIADFVD
+1055 KRIADFVD
-1064 LIESIANDAANESG
+1064 LIESIANDASNEAG
-1078 LRKMLQDIQN
+1078 LRKMLQEIQS
-1088 TWDKVEFNVIPHKD
+1088 TWDKIEFTMIPHKE
-1102 IKDFYLIGDMEDV
+1102 IKDFYLVGDLEDV

-1136 AIKSEVDD
+1136 AIKSEVDE

-1152 AKCLDYITQFQVAFN
+1152 AKCLDYITTFQIAFN
-1167 SLYKVFTSPDIQHY
+1167 SLNKVFMSPDIQHA
-1181 LAAQTTQMNVLE
+1181 LSADTKKLFGIE
-1193 REYKNW
+1193 RDYKNW

-1213 STAKAVTMFE
+1213 STTKAVALFE

-1229 DDIQK
+1229 EEIQK
-1234 ELESFLQK
+1234 SLENFLQR
-1242 KRTSFP
+1242 KRTAFP

-1279 DGIHTLEFASQGQ
+1279 DGIHTLEFSSTGQ

-1300 EGEKIPLI
+1300 EGEKISLL
-1308 RCQTVGAIE
+1308 RCQTLGAIE
-1317 AWLSNV
+1317 NWLTNV
-1323 EKGMRMSLHKIFKT
+1323 EKGMKMSLHKIFKV
-1337 GRDEYEMM
+1337 GRDEYESL

-1355 AQVISVVSQIYFSKS
+1355 AQVISVVSQIFFSHA
-1370 VNDAISE
+1370 VNDALSTPNP
-1377 EDSIEGLTK
+1377 IESLTK
-1386 LRNSMEENLS
+1386 LRDSMEENLS

-1402 RLQLPRAMRSGI
+1402 RCQLPRAMRSGI

-1424 RDIVSELIQSE
+1424 RDIVSELIGSE
-1435 VSSVDDFE
+1435 VTNKSDFE

-1450 IWDVESNRVHI
+1450 EWDVESNRVVI
-1461 HQAGAVIEYGYE
+1461 NQAGATMEYGYE

-1492 TLTSAMNNYLGGSPA
+1492 TLTSAMANYLGGSPA

-1573 AEQVYSVQSA
+1573 AEQVYQVQSA
-1583 VAAKLKSF
+1583 VAAKLTHF
-1591 MFCGQQIEL
+1591 VFCDQNIPL
-1600 NPRCGVFITMNPG
+1600 NSRVGVFITMNPG

-1625 SLFRPISMMVPGYA
+1625 SLFRPIAMMVPGYA

-1651 TNAKPLAQ
+1651 SSAKPLAQ

-1693 TSKRRQPS
+1693 ASKRRMPS
-1701 LDEDIIL
+1701 LNEDIIL

-1741 EKETFEELSAAIDK
+1741 EKETFEELSAAIDE
-1755 ALLEKSLQKSDFMT
+1755 ALLAKHLQKSDFMT
-1769 TKTIQLYQTIFI
+1769 IKTIQLYQTIFI

-1802 ADSLGILGTP
+1802 SDSLAILGTP
-1812 VEQYEINPKAVSLTD
+1812 VEQYEINPKAVTLTD
-1827 LYGAYDLSTGDWK
+1827 LYGAYNLVTGDWK

-1939 IEKQPEISRELYS
+1939 IEKQPEVGREIYS
-1952 SLFETT
+1952 GLFELT
-1958 FDQAVTTL
+1958 FDPAVETL
-1966 RDTCKTVV
+1966 RENCKTVV
-1974 TPLIWNI
+1974 VPLIWNI
-1981 ASSLCYI
+1981 ATSLCYI
-1988 IDAMICDQEIVL
+1988 IDAVIADQNINIA
-2000 QEAPP
+2000 EAPQ
-2005 DQIEKYITHVFAY
+2005 DQLEKYITHIFAY
-2018 AMAWSFGGIITDET
+2018 AMTWAFGGIITDES

-2038 FLREMFER
+2038 FMREMFER
-2046 KINYPARRTLFDYS
+2046 KINYPTRRTLFDYS
-2060 LDIKGTQFISWH
+2060 LDVKNTTFTLWSDII
-2072 EITEQ
+2072 
-2077 QAEKE
+2077 ANEKPT
-2082 KESGQISKSGIV
+2082 KIV
-2094 PTSDTVRF
+2094 PTSDTARF
-2102 SSILLSLIKQKRPV
+2102 SNILLSLIKRKRPV

-2121 SGCGKTSIIQNTLNA
+2121 SGCGKTSIIQNTLSS
-2136 QMSKISTILFTLSAR
+2136 QMSSIFSILFTLSAR
-2151 TSHDQIQDL
+2151 TSAEQIQDL

-2170 TLYGPPEGKSSV
+2170 TLFGPPEGKSAV
-2182 LVIDDF
+2182 LVVDDF
-2188 NLPRPDTYGSQPPI
+2188 NLPRPDTYWSQPPI

-2217 DELYWY
+2217 EELYWY
-2223 NIEDLTIVTAGMQQ
+2223 HIEDVTIVAAGMQQ
-2237 GFVTS
+2237 GFVTP

-2258 QVLTQIFETIL
+2258 SVLTCIFETIL
-2269 HSFLE
+2269 HQFLN
-2274 GFADSVVQMEG
+2274 GFSDSVVEMEG
-2285 LIVKASVMA
+2285 NIVKASVVF

-2320 VFQGILLTNFNS
+2320 VFQGILLTNMNS
-2332 LSDPQTFIKLF
+2332 LSDPQTFIKLW

-2350 FGDRLINEGDRTHM
+2350 FGDRLIDDKDRNQM
-2364 IQTIYEIAKNV
+2364 VQTVYEIAKNV
-2375 LKVKEEMSAIFYD
+2375 LKVKEEISSIFGEM
-2388 QPLVWTD
+2388 PLIWTD

-2400 GTDSSGRSYQEATS
+2400 GDSSNRSYQEATS
-2414 MVQITAA
+2414 MMQINAA
-2421 LRTFTDMYKSQVV
+2421 LTTFTDMYKSQVV

-2503 FKLAGAQNRSV
+2503 FKLAGAQNRPV
-2514 MFLMTDEQIVE
+2514 MFLLTDEQIVDE
-2525 ESFLEDINN
+2525 AFLEDINN

-2573 CRKFTSNIMKN
+2573 CRRFTSNIMKN

-2606 ALVNCCTIDWY
+2606 ALVNCCTIDWF
-2617 EPWPTSAL
+2617 EPWPATAL
-2625 ETVAHEFI
+2625 ETVAQEFI
-2633 SKMDLDKFGDVR
+2633 AKMDLDRFGDVR
-2645 EKLANIAT
+2645 TKLANIAT
-2653 FAHSIIADAAHQFKN
+2653 FAHTTIVEASRKFQN
-2668 ELNRVYYVTPA
+2668 ELNRIYYVTPA

-2685 SLFSSMLTKRSNE
+2685 SLFNTMLTKRVNE

-2704 QLNRGVEKL
+2704 QLTKGVEKL
-2713 AETNQKVQEMEVEL
+2713 AETNQKVQEMEAEL
-2727 QNLRPQLQKKAVETD
+2727 HSLRPQLQKKAVETD

-2769 KKVRAEAMVLAAEA
+2769 KKVRSEAMVLAAEA

-2807 KSDLAV
+2807 KADLAV

-2833 LNNHKPDWASAKAL
+2833 LNGHKPDWASAKSL

-2867 ATLARIRQMEA
+2867 ATLARIRQMDA
-2878 DPRFELKK
+2878 DPRYDIKK
-2886 VMGVSESAACLFK
+2886 VMSVSESAACLFK

-2954 QYEDSINQQKEL
+2954 QYEESINQQKEL

-2987 DSEKV
+2987 DSERV
-2992 RWTQNLEELAEA
+2992 RWTANLAELDEA
-3004 EKNLLGDTLMI
+3004 EKSLLGDTLMI
-3015 ALHVAYIGPFSYAY
+3015 ALHVAYIGPFSFPY
-3029 RSTVIQQLIKKC
+3029 RTMVIQQLIKKC
-3041 EDEKIQLSK
+3041 DLEGITITK
-3050 DFLLE
+3050 DFILE
-3055 NIAADPV
+3055 NIATEPV

-3079 QNGVLVTMSH
+3079 QNGVLVTMTR

-3101 RKWLIENSGIRI
+3101 RKWLLENSGMRT
-3113 VRCDDSNMALQIEN
+3113 VRCDDSNMAITIEN

-3171 IPFDPQFRLYLTTKL
+3171 IPFDPQFKLYLTTKL

-3191 LPDVFIYL
+3191 LPDVFIHL

-3229 QRVELISAI
+3229 QRVELIVAI
-3238 SKDQKQ
+3238 SKDQKT

-3259 KGNILDNETLITT
+3259 RGNILDNETLITT

-3302 VYRSVATRGSILY
+3302 VYRNVATRGSILY

-3337 IFKSVLDNSATE
+3337 IFKSVLDNADHVTE
-3349 GVDDIP
+3349 IDQ
-3355 TKCSIFIERLTYAV
+3355 KCLMFIDKLTYAV

-3395 SSGEVTDDMWK
+3395 STDQVTDDMWK

-3414 VDVSKFEDPND
+3414 VDLSKFEDPID
-3425 QIEPRI
+3425 AIEPRI
-3431 WSKCCSLSKA
+3431 WSKCCALSKA
-3441 MSMFAELPS
+3441 MPVFTELPG
-3450 IINKNYDDW
+3450 IINKNYSEW
-3459 KGLIEE
+3459 QKLIEE
-3465 SSIDFPKP
+3465 SSIEFPKP
-3473 YDTVSLFHKLI
+3473 FDSVSLFHKLI

-3496 LVRLLVKDVL
+3496 LVRMLVKEVL
-3506 GDQFIQQADVDLSA
+3506 GEQFIQQADVDLSA

-3554 ASKLKILSLGQGR
+3554 AEKLKILSLGQGR
-3567 GKTASDYVKQAK
+3567 GPTASEFVKKAK
-3579 KNGHWVFLQNCH
+3579 KDGHWVFLQNCH
-3591 LCPTFLPTL
+3591 LCPSFLPTL
-3600 EQMTQKMVRK
+3600 EMMTQKMVRK
-3610 ANKMHDQFRLILS
+3610 ANKFHSNFRLILS
-3623 SMPTEIFPI
+3623 SMPTDVFPI

-3649 QPNVSLLMNTLSP
+3649 QPNVSLLMNTLSN

-3673 WKKLLFSIAVFHAT
+3673 WKKLLFGIAVFHAT

-3715 MLYSYLTQQDQVPWD
+3715 MLHTYISQHDQVPWV
-3730 ALRQMIGEVVY
+3730 ALRQMIGDVVY

-3746 DDWDRRCMNAILDK
+3746 DDWDRRCMNAVLDR
-3760 FLCKDALNDDI
+3760 FLCKNAMNDDI
-3771 FFDSESLYP
+3771 FFDSDNLYP
-3780 TISLGPFEQVFPTI
+3780 SIPLCKFDQVFSTI
-3794 SAFPTEDSPSIFGFH
+3794 QAFPTEDSPSIFGFH

-3821 NKIIEWVLGVQPR
+3821 NKLIEWVLGVQPR
-3834 DAGGT
+3834 DTGGS
-3839 AASKDDEIVLNIVH
+3839 AASKDDEIVMNIVH

-3858 IPLPISTKHANQSLF
+3858 IPLPIVTKHAHQSLF

-3896 KLINIIH
+3896 QLINIIH
-3903 NSLSDVE
+3903 QSLSDVE

-3937 QWKDSAYP
+3937 QWKEAAYP

-4012 MTESVDQLSH
+4012 LPNTVDSLAH
-4022 QAPDGAYIHGMY
+4022 PAPDGAYIHGMY
-4034 FDGARWDKENFCL
+4034 FDGAKWDKDEFCL
-4047 TDSDSNTVYSDCPV
+4047 TDCDSNAVYTDCPV
-4061 VQIIPKADFVHPK
+4061 IHIIPKIDFVHPK

-4103 LNIPSKEAPDKWTL
+4103 LNIPSKEFPDKWTL